1 MDPIMN
7 PFSPGAGCP
16 PPALVGRDN
25 VLEQARILL
34 GRVLRKRS
42 AKSMLLTGLRGVG
55 KTVLLSKME
64 EMARKEG
71 YKTIKFAV
79 QEDKSLASLLI
90 PQLKTL
96 LYELDTAAG
105 VNAAVRRALSALRNF
120 IKVIKVQVN
129 LGEIGIG
136 VEAIPGLADSGDMD
150 ADLPAL
156 FQTAAEAAKARNT
169 GIALLMDEV
178 QLLSPEELNALIL
191 SMHQLQQT
199 QAPMVLIGAGLPT
212 LPRLA
217 GEAKSYAERLFSYP
231 IIDQLSRE
239 ESYQALESPVFRE
252 GADFAPEAM
261 AVIYERTK
269 GYPYFLQEWGAQAWN
284 RASGNKITLGNVI
297 EAESYV
303 TQNLDDDFFRV
314 RFDRLTDGEKRFMR
328 AMAELDDSGCQVGN
342 VAQLLGVKNTA
353 ISLTRSNLIRK
364 GMIYSPRH
372 GVIDYS
378 VPLFGDFLRRAI
390 PEFTPTQK
398 KNG

>member
-71 YKTIKFAV
+71 YKTIKFEV

-156 FQTAAEAAKARNT
+156 FQTAAEAA
-169 GIALLMDEV
+169 
-178 QLLSPEELNALIL
+178 EL
-191 SMHQLQQT
+191 H
-199 QAPMVLIGAGLPT
+199 
-212 LPRLA
+212 PR
-217 GEAKSYAERLFSYP
+217 G
-231 IIDQLSRE
+231 
-239 ESYQALESPVFRE
+239 
-252 GADFAPEAM
+252 
-261 AVIYERTK
+261 
-269 GYPYFLQEWGAQAWN
+269 
-284 RASGNKITLGNVI
+284 
-297 EAESYV
+297 
-303 TQNLDDDFFRV
+303 
-314 RFDRLTDGEKRFMR
+314 
-328 AMAELDDSGCQVGN
+328 
-342 VAQLLGVKNTA
+342 
-353 ISLTRSNLIRK
+353 
-364 GMIYSPRH
+364 
-372 GVIDYS
+372 
-378 VPLFGDFLRRAI
+378 
-390 PEFTPTQK
+390 
-398 KNG
+398 